1 MPVIGL
7 PTFMLAV
14 TILGNNSALQAFDR
28 HPSSQVVTLN
38 DHLFLVDCG
47 EGTQTQL
54 ARYKIKRSRIN
65 NIFISHLHGDHYFG
79 LMGLITS
86 MGLLG
91 REHALH
97 VYAPSSLKEI
107 IDLQLNI
114 SGTTLPYPLHFHS
127 LHEGAMVQTDNYE
140 VSCFRA
146 FHRIECWAF
155 IFREVKSPRRLDG
168 EKLKQYDIPT
178 FFYEQLRW
186 GKDYQSSD
194 GRIIKN
200 ELVTEPSPKGKSYA
214 YVTDTLY
221 EESIARNVKDVDL
234 LYHEATYLN
243 DLEEKAV
250 KRFHCTTTQAAT
262 IAKNA
267 GAHRLLIGHFS
278 SKYEKLDEFEN
289 ETRRVFPNSDLALE
303 GVSYR
308 V

>member
-1 MPVIGL
+1 
-7 PTFMLAV
+7 MLAV

-54 ARYKIKRSRIN
+54 ARYRIKKSRIN

-91 REHALH
+91 REQPLNLF
-97 VYAPSSLKEI
+97 APSSLKKI
-107 IDLQLNI
+107 IDLQLEV
-114 SGTTLPYPLHFHS
+114 SGTTLPFILNFHPLS
-127 LHEGAMVQTDNYE
+127 EGVMVHTESYE
-140 VSCFRA
+140 VSCFKA

-155 IFREVKSPRRLDG
+155 IFREVKALRRLDG
-168 EKLKQYDIPT
+168 EQLKHYDIPT
-178 FFYEQLRW
+178 SFYEELRL
-186 GKDYQSSD
+186 GKDYQHPD
-194 GRIIKN
+194 GTIIKN
-200 ELVTEPSPKGKSYA
+200 ELVTEPSSKVKSYA

-221 EESIARNVKDVDL
+221 DESITRNVMGVDL
-234 LYHEATYLN
+234 LYHEATYLK

-262 IAKNA
+262 IALNA
-267 GAHRLLIGHFS
+267 GAHRLLVGHFS
-278 SKYEKLDEFEN
+278 SKYETLEAFEN
-289 ETRRVFPNSDLALE
+289 ETREVFPNSDLALE

>member
-1 MPVIGL
+1 
-7 PTFMLAV
+7 MLAV

-54 ARYKIKRSRIN
+54 ARYRIKISRIN

-91 REHALH
+91 REHALR

-107 IDLQLNI
+107 IDLQLSI
-114 SGTTLPYPLHFHS
+114 SGTKLPYPLHFHS
-127 LHEGAMVQTDNYE
+127 LHEGVVVNTDNFE
-140 VSCFRA
+140 VACFKA

-155 IFREVKSPRRLDG
+155 LFREVKAPRKLVI
-168 EKLKQYDIPT
+168 EKLKQYNIPPV
-178 FFYEQLRW
+178 FYEALRW
-186 GKDYQSSD
+186 GKDYHSAD
-194 GRIIKN
+194 GSIVNN
-200 ELVTEPSPKGKSYA
+200 EMVTMPSTKGKSYA

-221 EESIARNVKDVDL
+221 DESIAQNVQDVDL

-243 DLEEKAV
+243 DLEEKAM

-262 IAKNA
+262 IAKHA
-267 GAHRLLIGHFS
+267 GVHRLLIGHFS
-278 SKYEKLDEFEN
+278 SKYEKLDEFES
-289 ETRRVFPNSDLALE
+289 ETRRVFSNSDLALE

>member
-1 MPVIGL
+1 
-7 PTFMLAV
+7 MLAV

-47 EGTQTQL
+47 EGTQAQL
-54 ARYKIKRSRIN
+54 ARYRIKRSRIN

-91 REHALH
+91 REQALH
-97 VYAPSSLKEI
+97 IFAPSPLKHI
-107 IDLQLNI
+107 IELQLTV
-114 SGTTLPYPLHFHS
+114 SGTVLPFPMHFHS
-127 LHEGAMVQTDNYE
+127 LTEGSLVQTENYE
-140 VSCFRA
+140 VSCFKA

-155 IFREVKSPRRLDG
+155 IFRELKSPRRLDG
-168 EKLKQYDIPT
+168 DKLKHFSIPSS
-178 FFYEQLRW
+178 FYEELRW
-186 GKDYQSSD
+186 GKDYQTPD
-194 GRIIKN
+194 GSIIKN
-200 ELVTEPSPKGKSYA
+200 ELVTEPSTKGKSYA

-221 EESIARNVKDVDL
+221 DESIARNVQGVDL
-234 LYHEATYLN
+234 LYHEATYLD
-243 DLEEKAV
+243 DLKEKAM

-262 IAKNA
+262 IAKKA
-267 GAHRLLIGHFS
+267 HAHRLLIGHFS
-278 SKYEKLDEFEN
+278 SKYEALDEFEN
-289 ETRRVFPNSDLALE
+289 ETRLVFPNSDLALE

>member
-1 MPVIGL
+1 
-7 PTFMLAV
+7 MLAV

-38 DHLFLVDCG
+38 DQLLLVDCG

-54 ARYKIKRSRIN
+54 ARYRIKRSRIN

-97 VYAPSSLKEI
+97 IYAPAPLQQI
-107 IDLQLNI
+107 IDLQLAV
-114 SGTTLPYPLHFHS
+114 SGTVLPFALHFHPLS
-127 LHEGAMVQTDNYE
+127 ERVMLQTENLE
-140 VSCFRA
+140 VSAFKA

-155 IFREVKSPRRLDG
+155 IFREMKAPRRLEGD
-168 EKLKQYDIPT
+168 KLKQYDIPT
-178 FFYEQLRW
+178 SFYEELRW
-186 GKDYQSSD
+186 GKDYITIKGAVIENEWVTSASS
-194 GRIIKN
+194 
-200 ELVTEPSPKGKSYA
+200 KGKSYA

-221 EESIARNVKDVDL
+221 DESITRNVKGVDL

-243 DLEEKAV
+243 DLEEKARS
-250 KRFHCTTTQAAT
+250 RFHCTTTQAAT
-262 IAKNA
+262 VARDA
-267 GAHRLLIGHFS
+267 GAHRLLVGHFS
-278 SKYEKLDEFEN
+278 SKYETLDDFET
-289 ETRRVFPNSDLALE
+289 ETRQVFANSDLALE